1 MVSYRPNVLQTD
13 GSPDRSDAAGKASL
27 RAAAIAA
34 ATASS
39 WLSRQPVEF
48 RRALLAAAELRRFD
62 RGDRIT
68 GLDDEGSDLY
78 FLFEGAVQAAIA
90 RADSEVVA
98 THVIFCLEWFGE
110 YGAVS
115 GRYNVAEYRATI
127 PSLVLVVPRT
137 VLKQELSS
145 SVARGAM
152 IELLL
157 DSLRTHV
164 EMAGDLTGLRSEH
177 RVRSKLHALAG
188 GAPVTGSGACV
199 LHLSQDELA
208 EISCV
213 SRSVVSK
220 VMSQLTGEGVVQ
232 VGYRRIVI
240 LNRDALMA
248 GPEAAGRIPSGLH
261 FPRRGGV

>member
-1 MVSYRPNVLQTD
+1 MVSYRPNALQKD

-115 GRYNVAEYRATI
+115 GRHNVAEYRATVS
-127 PSLVLVVPRT
+127 SLVLVVPRA
-137 VLKQELSS
+137 VLMRELQS

-152 IELLL
+152 IDLLL
-157 DSLRTHV
+157 DALKTHV
-164 EMAGDLTGLRSEH
+164 EMSGDLTGLRSEH

-188 GAPVTGSGACV
+188 GAPADSSGACV
-199 LHLSQDELA
+199 LRMSQDELA
-208 EISCV
+208 DVACV

-220 VMSQLTGEGVVQ
+220 VMSQLAGEGIAQ

-248 GPEAAGRIPSGLH
+248 GSASARRTPSGQHSL
-261 FPRRGGV
+261 G